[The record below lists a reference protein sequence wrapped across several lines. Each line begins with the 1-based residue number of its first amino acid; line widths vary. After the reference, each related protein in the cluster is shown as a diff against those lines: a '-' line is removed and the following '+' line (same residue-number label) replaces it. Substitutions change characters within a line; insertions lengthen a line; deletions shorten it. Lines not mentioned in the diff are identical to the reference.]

1 MKRNGPCFAFSA
13 LTSPYKGDSI
23 ESCPSIVT
31 FLMKSEQQHHFD
43 IFELQRDIQEIY
55 RKTGA
60 KEVLTKYGKVKYF
73 YLALGTYAVIGAFNI
88 IFSTIPIFFPEIL
101 SGLNKYVAFTS
112 FTITFIAI
120 FITKKIVDIAMVKII
135 KKKSPILM
143 VNRHNVPIRYLHFK
157 YLFMQNERLCD
168 IEIYKIIQWRMIDN
182 NEKEKESLLKTP
194 WFIPTLSVLIALVPF
209 ETQARIDISIM
220 LANILVM
227 GILAF
232 YVFIGMDENKNI
244 DKFLAWL
251 QLEHDT
257 GTNFT
262 NEPSYYFI
270 PAKPLPQK
278 KADCNQDA
286 TQTDETE
293 PQDECHSVK
302 AR

>member
-1 MKRNGPCFAFSA
+1 MESHH
-13 LTSPYKGDSI
+13 SI
-23 ESCPSIVT
+23 II
-31 FLMKSEQQHHFD
+31 FLMKPEQQHHFD

-55 RKTGA
+55 KQTGA
-60 KEVLTKYGKVKYF
+60 KEILTKYGKVKYF
-73 YLALGTYAVIGAFNI
+73 YLALGTYVVIGFFNI
-88 IFSTIPIFFPEIL
+88 IFSTIPIFFSDIL
-101 SGLNKYVAFTS
+101 FGLNKYVALAS
-112 FTITFIAI
+112 FTTTFIAI
-120 FITKKIVDIAMVKII
+120 FITKKIVDIAMIKII

-157 YLFMQNERLCD
+157 YIFMQSERLCE
-168 IEIYKIIQWRMIDN
+168 IEINRIIQWRMIDN

-194 WFIPTLSVLIALVPF
+194 WFIPLLSVLIALVPF
-209 ETQARIDISIM
+209 ETQTRIDISIM

-257 GTNFT
+257 GTTFT

-270 PAKPLPQK
+270 PTTPLPQK
-278 KADCNQDA
+278 RADCNQA
-286 TQTDETE
+286 VTQTDETE
-293 PQDECHSVK
+293 SQDECHSIK
-302 AR
+302 

>member
-1 MKRNGPCFAFSA
+1 M
-13 LTSPYKGDSI
+13 I
-23 ESCPSIVT
+23 T
-31 FLMKSEQQHHFD
+31 FIMKSKQQHHFD

-73 YLALGTYAVIGAFNI
+73 YLALGTYVVIGLFNI
-88 IFSTIPIFFPEIL
+88 TFSTIPIFFPDVL
-101 SGLNKYVAFTS
+101 FGFNKYVALAS
-112 FTITFIAI
+112 FTTTFIAI
-120 FITKKIVDIAMVKII
+120 FITKKIVDIAMIKVI
-135 KKKSPILM
+135 KKKSSILM

-157 YLFMQNERLCD
+157 YIFMRNERLCE
-168 IEIYKIIQWRMIDN
+168 IEINKVIQWRMIDN
-182 NEKEKESLLKTP
+182 NDKEKESLLKTP
-194 WFIPTLSVLIALVPF
+194 WFIPSLSVLIALVPF

-257 GTNFT
+257 GTSFT
-262 NEPSYYFI
+262 NKPSYYFI
-270 PAKPLPQK
+270 SVKPLSQESADLK
-278 KADCNQDA
+278 KDIVQADEIEA
-286 TQTDETE
+286 IDEY
-293 PQDECHSVK
+293 HSIK
-302 AR
+302 